1 MKKGFF
7 VLPALLLFSCMTT
20 RQAAHYTRMHSAL
33 ADSMLAKALD
43 YEAVYSLLD
52 TLKPIS
58 SILTIKMDPAAAP
71 VSTDTIIL
79 YQQLCQELSTRQVQL
94 VAIPFRQAYE
104 DKKLVELYA
113 VNLHRYRSR
122 INEYGAFFA
131 KLGITSETPPVQT
144 ISIVENADKYDR
156 WRAYGYLFGYP
167 GYAVDF
173 FVQAGMT
180 QDSTGEF
187 VKRDFF
193 QIPVQAGIQGH
204 FTYAMPKGYT
214 PGIADS
220 TLYYKALHT
229 LQSYQ
234 QLREKYITSQ
244 GMRARQLW
252 ADWYKSR

>member
-7 VLPALLLFSCMTT
+7 LLPVLFLFSCMAT
-20 RQAAHYTRMHSAL
+20 RQAGHYTRMHTAL
-33 ADSMLAKALD
+33 ADSMLTKALD
-43 YEAVYSLLD
+43 YEALYSLLD

-58 SILTIKMDPAAAP
+58 SILTIKMNPGTP

-94 VAIPFRQAYE
+94 VAVPFRQAYE

-122 INEYGAFFA
+122 INEHAAFFA
-131 KLGITSETPPVQT
+131 KLGITSETPAVQT
-144 ISIVENADKYDR
+144 ITIVENADKYDR
-156 WRAYGYLFGYP
+156 WRGYGYLFGYP
-167 GYAVDF
+167 AYAVDF

-193 QIPVQAGIQGH
+193 QIPVQAGEKGH

-214 PGIADS
+214 PGVADS

-234 QLREKYITSQ
+234 QLRGKYTSPQ
-244 GMRARQLW
+244 GLHARKLW
-252 ADWYKSR
+252 ADWLKNR